1 MIKSPW
7 EQADRQRR
15 GHTITTSTTKYG
27 QVNYEVNF
35 YILKNPSQNTL
46 MTLSL
51 KVTFQE
57 TKETKPE
64 SMHLPSLIN

>member
-1 MIKSPW
+1 M
-7 EQADRQRR
+7 
-15 GHTITTSTTKYG
+15 ITTSTTKYG